1 MTRRKNDDP
10 GEPGLDR
17 DALAMGAYLL
27 LVAGA
32 VATGLTGSWV
42 PMLGTIGAVGLA
54 IRYANLR
61 SKAK

>member
-1 MTRRKNDDP
+1 MTRRKHDDP

-17 DALAMGAYLL
+17 DAMAAGAYLL

-32 VATGLTGSWV
+32 VAAGLTGSWV
-42 PMLGTIGAVGLA
+42 PMLGTIGAVGVVFW
-54 IRYANLR
+54 YANLR

>member
-1 MTRRKNDDP
+1 MILVNRAWTVTR
-10 GEPGLDR
+10 
-17 DALAMGAYLL
+17 LAAGAYLL

-32 VATGLTGSWV
+32 VATGLTGSSM

-54 IRYANLR
+54 IWYANLR

>member
-1 MTRRKNDDP
+1 MTRRKNDDS

-17 DALAMGAYLL
+17 DAMATGAYLL

-32 VATGLTGSWV
+32 VAAGLTGSWV
-42 PMLGTIGAVGLA
+42 PMIGTIGAVGLA
-54 IRYANLR
+54 IWYANLR

>member
-1 MTRRKNDDP
+1 M
-10 GEPGLDR
+10 
-17 DALAMGAYLL
+17 AAGAYLL

-42 PMLGTIGAVGLA
+42 PMLGTIGAVGVVFW
-54 IRYANLR
+54 YANLR

>member
-1 MTRRKNDDP
+1 MTRRKNDDS

-17 DALAMGAYLL
+17 DALAAGAYLL

-32 VATGLTGSWV
+32 VATGVTGSWV
-42 PMLGTIGAVGLA
+42 PMIGTIGAVGLA
-54 IRYANLR
+54 VWYANLR

>member
-1 MTRRKNDDP
+1 MTRRKNDDS
-10 GEPGLDR
+10 GGPGLDC
-17 DALAMGAYLL
+17 DAMAAGAYLL

-42 PMLGTIGAVGLA
+42 PMLGTIGAVGVVFW
-54 IRYANLR
+54 YANLR